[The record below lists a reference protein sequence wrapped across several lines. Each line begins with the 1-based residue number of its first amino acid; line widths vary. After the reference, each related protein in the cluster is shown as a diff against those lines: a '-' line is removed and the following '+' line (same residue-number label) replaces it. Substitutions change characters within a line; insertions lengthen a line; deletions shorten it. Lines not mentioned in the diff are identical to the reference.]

1 MRVLFLTHR
10 LPYAP
15 NRGDRIRAYHIL
27 RLLCQRADVELVSLV
42 HDADEARHADD
53 VRQLG
58 ARVTVVA
65 VPRIRNLIR
74 AGAALITTRPLTH
87 VLLDAPGIDA
97 RLRLICA
104 ERRPDL
110 VLAYC
115 SGMAQFAV
123 KPPLADIPFVLD
135 LVDVDS
141 QKWREMATRAARPM
155 RWVYQRE
162 AKRLGA
168 FEAHA
173 ARTSAATIVV
183 NEREAGLARQLGPD
197 SRVEV
202 VSNGIDLA
210 VFAPTGAPTT
220 SPRVVFCGVMD
231 YAPNE
236 EAALWLVQEIWPL
249 VRARR
254 ADALLRLVGSNPTR
268 RLRAACRA
276 DASIEVTG
284 VVPDVRPMLWGSAVA
299 AAPLRIARGLQNK
312 ALEALAAG
320 LPTVITSAVAAGLPA
335 DALPGCAV
343 ADSAE
348 EFAANL
354 LARLALE
361 PADRRA
367 YAARAQLSGL
377 DWSRT
382 LAPLWS
388 ILTQSCAEPASATR
402 I

>member
-27 RLLCQRADVELVSLV
+27 RLLCQRVDVELVSLV

-53 VRQLG
+53 VRKLG
-58 ARVTVVA
+58 ARVTVA
-65 VPRIRNLIR
+65 MVPRIRNLIR
-74 AGAALITTRPLTH
+74 AGAALVTARPLTH
-87 VLLDAPGIDA
+87 VLLDAPDIDGT
-97 RLRLICA
+97 LRAICA

-141 QKWREMATRAARPM
+141 QKWREVATSAARPM

-162 AKRLGA
+162 ASRLGA

-173 ARTSAATIVV
+173 ARASAATIVV
-183 NEREAGLARQLGPD
+183 NEREAALARQLAPG

-202 VSNGIDLA
+202 VSNGIDLT
-210 VFAPTGAPTT
+210 VFAPTAAPAT

-236 EAALWLVQEIWPL
+236 EAALWLAQEIWPK
-249 VRARR
+249 VRAAR
-254 ADALLRLVGSNPTR
+254 ADALLRLVGPNPTA

-284 VVPDVRPMLWGSAVA
+284 VVPDVRPMLWESAVA

-320 LPTVITSAVAAGLPA
+320 LPTVITSAVAAGLPT
-335 DALPGCAV
+335 DVLPGCAI
-343 ADSAE
+343 ADSSE
-348 EFAANL
+348 DFAASL
-354 LARLALE
+354 VARLALE

-382 LAPLWS
+382 LASLWP
-388 ILTQSCAEPASATR
+388 ILMQSCANSE
-402 I
+402 

>member
-27 RLLCQRADVELVSLV
+27 RLLCERADVELVSLV

-53 VRQLG
+53 VRRLG
-58 ARVTVVA
+58 AAVTVVA
-65 VPRIRNLIR
+65 VPRLRNLIR
-74 AGAALITTRPLTH
+74 AGAALITKRPLTH
-87 VLLDAPGIDA
+87 VLLDAPDIDDT
-97 RLRLICA
+97 LRAICA

-123 KPPLADIPFVLD
+123 KPPLVDIPFVLD

-141 QKWREMATRAARPM
+141 QKWRELATRAAGPM

-162 AKRLGA
+162 AKRLAA
-168 FEAHA
+168 FEAQATHA
-173 ARTSAATIVV
+173 SAATIVV
-183 NEREAGLARQLGPD
+183 NEREAALARQLAPG

-210 VFAPTGAPTT
+210 VFAPTGTPATP
-220 SPRVVFCGVMD
+220 PRVVFCGVMD

-236 EAALWLVQEIWPL
+236 QAALWLVRDIWPL
-249 VRARR
+249 VRARCP
-254 ADALLRLVGSNPTR
+254 DALLRLVGPNPTA

-284 VVPDVRPMLWGSAVA
+284 AVPDVPPMLWQSAVA

-335 DALPGCAV
+335 DVLPGCAI

-348 EFAANL
+348 DFAAS
-354 LARLALE
+354 LAAQLALE

-367 YAARAQLSGL
+367 YAARAQLGGL
-377 DWSRT
+377 DWGRT
-382 LAPLWS
+382 LTPLWS
-388 ILTQSCAEPASATR
+388 ILTQSCAEFTAPTR
-402 I
+402 V

>member
-27 RLLCQRADVELVSLV
+27 RLLCQRADVDLVSLV

-53 VRQLG
+53 VRELG
-58 ARVTVVA
+58 ARVTVA
-65 VPRIRNLIR
+65 MVPRIRNLIR
-74 AGAALITTRPLTH
+74 AGAALLTTRPLTH
-87 VLLDAPGIDA
+87 VLLDAPEIDGT
-97 RLRLICA
+97 LRAICA

-123 KPPLADIPFVLD
+123 RPPLADIPFVLD

-141 QKWREMATRAARPM
+141 QKWREVAASAARPM

-162 AKRLGA
+162 ATRLGA

-173 ARTSAATIVV
+173 ARASAATIVV
-183 NEREAGLARQLGPD
+183 NEREAALARQLAPG

-202 VSNGIDLA
+202 VSNGIDLT
-210 VFAPTGAPTT
+210 VFAPNGAPAT

-236 EAALWLVQEIWPL
+236 EAALWLVQQIWPQ

-254 ADALLRLVGSNPTR
+254 ADALLRLVGPNPTA

-284 VVPDVRPMLWGSAVA
+284 VVPDVRPMRWESAVA

-320 LPTVITSAVAAGLPA
+320 LPTVITSAVAAGLPTA
-335 DALPGCAV
+335 VLPGCAI
-343 ADSAE
+343 ADSSE
-348 EFAANL
+348 DFAASL

-377 DWSRT
+377 DWSCT
-382 LAPLWS
+382 LASLWP
-388 ILTQSCAEPASATR
+388 ILMQSCAKSA
-402 I
+402 